1 MIPPSALLNRTF
13 RRIWLASLVSGTAVA
28 AHETAATWTMN
39 LMSPSGLF
47 ISLMASL
54 ALPFIRKKRYN
65 RMHKVSRDHL
75 RYIMERNLPRASRGG
90 LLILS
95 RVGKLAV
102 ILGLALFA
110 IQPVVW
116 ARTKA
121 ELMECT
127 MQDGKIV
134 DKSGHLIGD
143 CVLMKDGHMM
153 MISKGKMT
161 PIKKD
166 ITLADGTVC
175 KADGTCIVKSGKQ
188 IKLTNGEGIEVAG
201 EKLFLVKGLVPPGS
215 RFQ

>member
-1 MIPPSALLNRTF
+1 
-13 RRIWLASLVSGTAVA
+13 
-28 AHETAATWTMN
+28 
-39 LMSPSGLF
+39 
-47 ISLMASL
+47 
-54 ALPFIRKKRYN
+54 
-65 RMHKVSRDHL
+65 MHKVSRDRL
-75 RYIMERNLPRASRGG
+75 RYIMEQRNLPRASRGG

-143 CVLMKDGHMM
+143 CVLMKDGRM
-153 MISKGKMT
+153 MIITKGKMT
-161 PIKKD
+161 PIKKA

-201 EKLFLVKGLVPPGS
+201 EKRFLVKGLVPPGS